1 MMLSKGQ
8 TIIQG
13 TYLFL
18 FIFMTWGMVG
28 NIKLGVKTPTIT
40 LIVYGIVCF
49 LTTGK
54 ILYWI
59 KKGEF

>member
-1 MMLSKGQ
+1 MVNKTQ
-8 TIIQG
+8 AIIQG

-18 FIFMTWGMVG
+18 FIFMSWGMIG
-28 NIKLGVKTPTIT
+28 NIELGVKTPVVK

-49 LTTGK
+49 LTAGK

-59 KKGEF
+59 KKGEY